1 MRLEPLPTQEILNLM
16 DEFETATGENDATE
30 TEERTLF
37 SSRFLPESFGGLM
50 RRTVLLLFMGPG
62 VLGILWIIGRI
73 LRR

>member
-1 MRLEPLPTQEILNLM
+1 M
-16 DEFETATGENDATE
+16 DDFDTATGETDVTE

-37 SSRFLPESFGGLM
+37 SGSFLPESFGGLI
-50 RRTVLLLFMGPG
+50 RRTILLLFMGPG